1 MNHCAVQQS
10 AMAAYEEMRRP
21 FVSIVS
27 DRRDPIFCPK
37 PGRLSRFVAAADAI
51 RPLRWHLGPQTEPC
65 DSKPGSEVLDIILT
79 KGAFSDAGEALV
91 GSSPP
96 YFCGSPPSRSTNP
109 VALDARFGEAEAAPP
124 LTLLPTRPPPPR
136 FRAAPPARRQAAS
149 ALSSAPCPPPSA
161 SRASTASTPTATAGA
176 AASPPSPSRRCR
188 CLHITNPGHSPIRLQ
203 GREI

>member
-124 LTLLPTRPPPPR
+124 LTLLPTP
-136 FRAAPPARRQAAS
+136 AA
-149 ALSSAPCPPPSA
+149 
-161 SRASTASTPTATAGA
+161 ATAVSGGA
-176 AASPPSPSRRCR
+176 ARTAAGCVRAKFGPVPAAVRIEGFDCIDSDGHRRSRG
-188 CLHITNPGHSPIRLQ
+188 IAAVA
-203 GREI
+203 

>member
-79 KGAFSDAGEALV
+79 KVPWWVRRRRTSAAPRRADRLTP
-91 GSSPP
+91 SP
-96 YFCGSPPSRSTNP
+96 STP
-109 VALDARFGEAEAAPP
+109 ASARPAAPP
-124 LTLLPTRPPPPR
+124 LTLLPTP
-136 FRAAPPARRQAAS
+136 AA
-149 ALSSAPCPPPSA
+149 
-161 SRASTASTPTATAGA
+161 ATAVSGGA
-176 AASPPSPSRRCR
+176 ARTAAGCVRAKFGPVPAAVRIEGFDCIDSDGHRRSRG
-188 CLHITNPGHSPIRLQ
+188 IAAVA
-203 GREI
+203 